1 MKNQQNYRAIRRALA
16 LVLVAL
22 LVGLATN
29 AGVVAQSGGNYFDKV
44 TVGGDL
50 DMYGTGVIRDSS
62 GDTVQAAVT
71 SGRWTLAGNATSPNV
86 YAGATGN
93 APATGVYGA
102 VIAGGGT
109 VAAGPWGSG
118 SNLNLAQAGANFSVI
133 GGGLNNAQG
142 GRYATI
148 GGGQSHTIEAAGWWG
163 TIGGGQI
170 NRVRGPYG
178 VVAGGFGNTSHNGGA
193 VLGGTQNTALAQ
205 YSGSVAGYRNEVD
218 SVASGGFIGGG
229 YCNTVGTGNACLGT
243 EHPYNRVTIGMGTG
257 TYSLVAG
264 GDRNAVNGYS
274 DSILNGFFNT
284 VSNEVTA
291 TVTGVYTTGLF
302 GYHTGDEPP
311 GSVFAEYDFGTSVA
325 TCNTAHNSIL
335 GGEQNTIA
343 NAGIL
348 TYTQIITAYSEITPA
363 LVVGCYGGYGL
374 VGTGV
379 SNTITGTSSQYATIL
394 NGYDNEASGRYST
407 VLNGYQ
413 AQASGEYSLA
423 AGHYARAL
431 HAGAFVWSGRGETVY
446 QSVAPDSF
454 NVRSSGGVTLTTSG
468 AGLSLDGPVIVDG
481 MPFTYTAPLT
491 ITGVLTNVRLLFYQV
506 P

>member
-1 MKNQQNYRAIRRALA
+1 MRTISGRRVLS
-16 LVLVAL
+16 LMLVGVLVW
-22 LVGLATN
+22 LAS
-29 AGVVAQSGGNYFDKV
+29 GGGIVAQSGGNYFDKI
-44 TVGGDL
+44 TVGSDI
-50 DMYGTGVIRDSS
+50 DMYGTGAIRDSLS
-62 GDTVQAAVT
+62 DTVQAMVT
-71 SGRWTLAGNATSPNV
+71 SGHLTVAGNATSPNV
-86 YAGATGN
+86 TAGATGN
-93 APATGVYGA
+93 AAASGVYGA

-109 VAAGPWGSG
+109 VAAGTWGSG
-118 SNLNLAQAGANFSVI
+118 SHLNLAQTGAHFSVI
-133 GGGLNNAQG
+133 GGGLKNRQG
-142 GRYATI
+142 APYATI
-148 GGGQSHTIEAAGWWG
+148 GGGQSHTVEAAGWWG

-170 NRVRGPYG
+170 NRVQGPYG

-205 YSGSVAGYRNEVD
+205 YSGSVAGYRNEID
-218 SVASGGFIGGG
+218 SVASMGWIGGG
-229 YCNTVGTGNACLGT
+229 YCNTVGTGNTCLGST
-243 EHPYNRVTIGMGTG
+243 NPFNRITVGGGTG

-264 GDRNAVNGYS
+264 GDRNAVSGYS

-302 GYHTGDEPP
+302 GYHTGNEPV
-311 GSVFAEYDFGTSVA
+311 GSVFSEYDFDTSVA

-348 TYTQIITAYSEITPA
+348 TYTQIISAYSEITPA

-379 SNTITGTSSQYATIL
+379 SNTITGTTAQYTTIL
-394 NGYDNEASGRYST
+394 NGFDNEASGRYST
-407 VLNGYQ
+407 ILNGYQ
-413 AQASGEYSLA
+413 ARAVGEYSLA
-423 AGHYARAL
+423 SGRYARAL
-431 HAGAFVWSGRGETVY
+431 HDGAFVWADGEDAVYSSTV
-446 QSVAPDSF
+446 ANSF
-454 NVRSSGGVTLTTSG
+454 NVRAGGGVTLTTSG

-481 MPFTYTAPLT
+481 MTFTYTAPIT